1 MSFKD
6 LSIEMRY
13 RSEEHDFPRD
23 FLIPVLKETACYKR
37 AVGFFSS
44 SALIDLSVGLFEMAK
59 NGGHIQ
65 LIASPHLSDEDIE
78 AIRLGYKTREKVM
91 IEALECS
98 ITEPINEF
106 EAERLNLVATLIAS
120 GMLEMKRAFVEK
132 GTYKNLYHEKIA
144 VFQDKDGNMISFTG
158 SANESSTAFYDNF
171 ESIYVFC
178 DWKDGTHKEFAEIAD
193 RDFNE
198 MWDNHTQKIV
208 VIPFPDVV
216 AKKLDQYRKDTVD
229 YQTDE
234 KEFHYDEFI
243 EREKPFRK
251 PKNVILRDYQKTA
264 VSNWIANGY
273 RGIFDMCTGSGK
285 SYTALACM
293 VDVAQRENYKVAVFI
308 VCPFIHLVGQWEED
322 VIEWCPPPIIAH
334 SQSSDQNWKETLK
347 KAYIRFKRNGT
358 PFVCITTNDTFAGD
372 YIPKIIEGFDETQ
385 KVILVVDEAHN
396 FGAERLLNS
405 LPQGINYRIALSAT
419 IERYGDPEGTKSL
432 ESYFGEKCITYGIE
446 DAIRDNALTKYN
458 YYPVPVYLDS
468 DELDQY
474 NELTRQI
481 GKCIVSD
488 NGKKKL
494 SKQGE
499 MLAFKRSRLLAGAR
513 GKIPL
518 LVQKMRQFK
527 DDTHI
532 LVYCGATEVD
542 SISGGSKRMIDEV
555 TDVLQSELNLKV
567 HRFTADETLKERQ
580 DVKYFFTEGMYQVIT
595 AIKCLDEGVNIPAIK
610 TAFIL
615 ASTRNPREFIQRRGR
630 LLRKFENK
638 EFAEIYDF
646 ITLPRDLRDVVYGDY
661 EKDKSIVSGE
671 LLRIYEFGRYA
682 SNKSTA
688 DSMIM
693 DIMNA
698 YEVFY
703 DIDTKESE
711 EWYDG

>member
-1 MSFKD
+1 
-6 LSIEMRY
+6 
-13 RSEEHDFPRD
+13 
-23 FLIPVLKETACYKR
+23 
-37 AVGFFSS
+37 
-44 SALIDLSVGLFEMAK
+44 
-59 NGGHIQ
+59 
-65 LIASPHLSDEDIE
+65 
-78 AIRLGYKTREKVM
+78 
-91 IEALECS
+91 
-98 ITEPINEF
+98 
-106 EAERLNLVATLIAS
+106 
-120 GMLEMKRAFVEK
+120 
-132 GTYKNLYHEKIA
+132 
-144 VFQDKDGNMISFTG
+144 MISFTG

-178 DWKDGTHKEFAEIAD
+178 DWKDSTHKEFAEIAD
-193 RDFNE
+193 RDFDE
-198 MWDNHTQKIV
+198 MWANHTQKIV
-208 VIPFPDVV
+208 VIPFPDVI
-216 AKKLDQYRKDTVD
+216 AKKLDQYRKEKVD

-234 KEFHYDEFI
+234 KEFHYNEFI

-251 PKNVILRDYQKTA
+251 PKDVDLRDYQKKA

-293 VDVAQRENYKVAVFI
+293 VDVAQRENYRVAVFI

-322 VIEWCPPPIIAH
+322 VIEWGPIPIIAH

-372 YIPKIIEGFDETQ
+372 YIIEGFDETQ

-405 LPQGINYRIALSAT
+405 LPKRINYRIALSAT
-419 IERYGDPEGTKSL
+419 IERYGDPDGTRSL
-432 ESYFGEKCITYGIE
+432 ESYFGEKCISYGIE
-446 DAIRDNALTKYN
+446 DAIRDKALTNYN
-458 YYPVPVYLDS
+458 YYPVPVYLDP
-468 DELDQY
+468 DELDEY
-474 NELTRQI
+474 NELSRQI

-518 LVQKMRQFK
+518 LVQKMQPYK
-527 DDTHI
+527 DETHI

-542 SISGGSKRMIDEV
+542 SVSGGSKRMIDEV

-580 DVKYFFTEGMYQVIT
+580 DVKYFFTEGMYQAIT

-630 LLRKFENK
+630 LLRKFDNK
-638 EFAEIYDF
+638 EYAEIYDF

-671 LLRIYEFGRYA
+671 LLRIHEFGKYA
-682 SNKSTA
+682 SNKSIA
-688 DSMIM
+688 DSMIA

-703 DIDTKESE
+703 DLETIESE
-711 EWYDG
+711 EMV